1 MALDYKSRLTI
12 GASTD
17 AGCRDAFAVS
27 RLHALRLLLA
37 AGVACGGPGSPGAS
51 SETSR
56 AIDDRLTAGDYQ
68 VALRLA
74 TDLHERAAR
83 RYGSESMD
91 LARVE
96 DRLVAALV
104 KNGRGGTARR

>member
-1 MALDYKSRLTI
+1 MALDFKSRLTT
-12 GASTD
+12 GAFSG
-17 AGCRDAFAVS
+17 AGGREFVRRIARHV
-27 RLHALRLLLA
+27 LRLLLTA
-37 AGVACGGPGSPGAS
+37 SVACGGSWS
-51 SETSR
+51 SGGVDGETR

-83 RYGSESMD
+83 RYGPESMD

-96 DRLVAALV
+96 DRLGAGPGQERQ
-104 KNGRGGTARR
+104 GRNS